1 MTLTWEI
8 VQAYRQQTFRLKPDI
23 RVRTKEQA
31 VQFVQE
37 RGYVFFWPIR
47 GFVLPSLWSAVAG
60 DRPVADAH
68 DDPGHIT
75 WDWKDSLLG
84 SRSWYYAKV
93 LRRKATMISME
104 FAPYF
109 YALSENYGS
118 PEEDYLT
125 IYEQGRMTQEAKA
138 IYEAILVRGPLD
150 TVALRKITHLTS
162 RTAESRFNQAIVALQ
177 ADFKIVPVGTTQSGA
192 WHYAFAY
199 DLVPR
204 CYPELPNK
212 AQQISEREARFELL
226 RLMFNSL
233 GAAPVLDVK
242 KLFGWRLPAVE
253 YTINEL
259 VENGLILR
267 GLSVDKHP
275 GEWAA
280 LCEMLK

>member
-204 CYPELPNK
+204 CYPELPDK
-212 AQQISEREARFELL
+212 AQQISELEARFELL

>member
-8 VQAYRQQTFRLKPDI
+8 VQAYRQQTFRLNSDI

-118 PEEDYLT
+118 PEEDFLT

-162 RTAESRFNQAIVALQ
+162 RTAESRFNQAVAALQ

-204 CYPELPNK
+204 CYPELPDK

>member
-8 VQAYRQQTFRLKPDI
+8 VQAYRQQTFRLNSDI

-204 CYPELPNK
+204 CYPELPDK
-212 AQQISEREARFELL
+212 AQQISELEARFELL

>member
-8 VQAYRQQTFRLKPDI
+8 VQAYRQQTFRLKSDI

-204 CYPELPNK
+204 CYPELPDK
-212 AQQISEREARFELL
+212 AQQISELEARFELL